1 MVDRAYK
8 LCVMEIKERAMGY
21 WKRRFIIALA
31 LLFVLI
37 MASISQAVEPV
48 LRYVKYD
55 NGAIQCG
62 LKLADSLPTEL
73 VGYINKG
80 VPILF
85 VYRLELWRQR
95 SGWFDKLLDASET
108 NFRVRFDSWE
118 KRYSVVQSTENLIVE
133 NILGSERETID
144 LLSSTGPDTFAVDD
158 TSGVFYLVGRL
169 TIKTMSFSNY
179 KEVESWLKGG
189 ISSAKK
195 PELENASNK
204 LGEFVFNMALRVT
217 GLKDISREVRS
228 ESFTIDHLP
237 QLDER

>member
-1 MVDRAYK
+1 
-8 LCVMEIKERAMGY
+8 MGQSG
-21 WKRRFIIALA
+21 RRYLIFGALFFTFII
-31 LLFVLI
+31 
-37 MASISQAVEPV
+37 SSKSKAVEPAFSN
-48 LRYVKYD
+48 LKYG

-62 LKLADSLPTEL
+62 LKLTDSLPSEL
-73 VGYINKG
+73 IGYINKG

-85 VYRLELWRQR
+85 IYRLELWRER
-95 SGWFDKLLDASET
+95 SGWFDKLLGAAET
-108 NFRVRFDSWE
+108 NFKVRFDSWE
-118 KRYSVVQSTENLIVE
+118 KRYSVVQSTEDLIIE
-133 NILGSERETID
+133 NSLGSERETIE
-144 LLSSTGPDTFAVDD
+144 LLSSIEPDSFEVDD

-195 PELENASNK
+195 PELENAPDK

-237 QLDER
+237 RLDDRK